1 MQQTIRNEKVVL
13 SFDLKR
19 GLITHLEFLD
29 DKDGMNWLISPA
41 TLERYGFSD
50 SICCLWGK
58 SHIESDHVIDTG
70 GLEPGE
76 AIQRD
81 DSICFK
87 YNLDGLIVTHLFTLG
102 ENSLDWSFCIK
113 NTGKADIEIEKM
125 YHWLPLAYI
134 MHKDS
139 LENVNHS
146 CSMVP
151 SIAGN
156 HSHIICRKRKKN
168 GDAIYICNKSGK
180 MKSVGSLCRYTNLFF
195 EKTSPS
201 LNGLV
206 LYNVVNAYK
215 NLEIESSHFFD
226 WQYRE
231 MYESITIE
239 PGAQFEDGYAIRYDP
254 TLDEKKALQS
264 SGCAVIDYDPILQF
278 GHSSHIEVHYASP
291 VRSCVIYGID
301 DAGLVIEH
309 ELPLPERGN
318 RIGIPPQTRAG
329 EKKLELEFM
338 DGTKTFVIFAVYES
352 VRDIVV
358 SFCNHEVTNRFIDD
372 VSSRYYCAYQS
383 VSPQGESCAKGSFI
397 LLKNLL
403 TRQDPA
409 EIRQAERNA
418 VNYLKKNWLNDDFTA
433 VKKYPGGFARILD
446 LDYLIM
452 EFYYLS
458 LCETRHLALN
468 SADTYLEWCCRIAL
482 YRFSETSDKLP
493 RENAETHAASMISWI
508 QLQMFKR
515 LEEKG
520 FINESRL
527 LQKLWTANI
536 EEQCA
541 RIADL
546 SFVVTEH
553 YFDNA
558 GIACTAETLVRSGK
572 IEEGAQAAELLLA
585 NVASSNDYRNFAPD
599 RWWEALACMYH
610 NLWAVLAAKAMLTVY
625 DYTLDNRFLLA
636 AYKAMMPMFYNYDWN
651 ARSAPKKL
659 GRGEGVSAYCIT
671 SPNLNNE
678 YCSRNRFGQSVFKGE
693 FFEKLDLSGD
703 DWDLGV
709 DLIAYLSTF
718 GQFAYVTRIASENR
732 CVNGSLQMQEG
743 QMTVESFAAFPAGYF
758 IEENRT
764 WIIRGNT
771 SFTMSSITME
781 NGRCIAVT
789 IERTD
794 PASEVVIRS
803 ICNGV
808 ETAIHPKVVLQRVRA

>member
-1 MQQTIRNEKVVL
+1 MQQTIRNKKVVL
-13 SFDLKR
+13 SFDPKR
-19 GLITHLEFLD
+19 GLITRLEFLD
-29 DKDGMNWLISPA
+29 DADGMNWLISPA
-41 TLERYGFSD
+41 ILESYGFSD
-50 SICCLWGK
+50 SIGCLLGK
-58 SHIESDHVIDTG
+58 SHIEFNHVIDTG
-70 GLEPGE
+70 ELEPSE
-76 AIQRD
+76 INQRD

-87 YNLDGLIVTHLFTLG
+87 YNLDGLMVTHLFTIG
-102 ENSLDWSFCIK
+102 ENFLDWSFSIK
-113 NTGKADIEIEKM
+113 NTGKADLEIEKM

-134 MHKDS
+134 MHKDIQ
-139 LENVNHS
+139 ENVNHS

-156 HSHIICRKRKKN
+156 HSHIICRKRRSK
-168 GDAIYICNKSGK
+168 GDALYISNRTGK

-195 EKTSPS
+195 EKTAPS

-215 NLEIESSHFFD
+215 NSAIESDPLFD

-231 MYESITIE
+231 MYQSITIE
-239 PGAQFEDGYAIRYDP
+239 PGAQFDDGYAIRYDP
-254 TLDEKKALQS
+254 TPDEKKALQS
-264 SGCAVIDYDPILQF
+264 SGCAVVDYEPVLQF

-301 DAGLVIEH
+301 DTGLVLEH

-318 RIGIPPQTRAG
+318 RISLPAQNRAG
-329 EKKLELEFM
+329 EKKLELEFQ
-338 DGTKTFVIFAVYES
+338 DGTRTFVIFAVYES
-352 VRDIVV
+352 VRDIIV
-358 SFCNHEVTNRFIDD
+358 SFCNREVTSKFIDD
-372 VSSRYYCAYQS
+372 VNSKYYCAYES

-403 TRQDPA
+403 TRQDSE
-409 EIRQAERNA
+409 EIRQVERNA

-433 VKKYPGGFARILD
+433 VKKYPGGFARIFD

-468 SADTYLEWCCRIAL
+468 SADTYLEWSCKIAL
-482 YRFSETSDKLP
+482 YRFSETPDKLP
-493 RENAETHAASMISWI
+493 RENAETHAASMIPWI

-520 FINESRL
+520 FINEAHS
-527 LQKLWTANI
+527 LQKQWKANI

-541 RIADL
+541 KIANL
-546 SFVVTEH
+546 SFIVTEH

-572 IEEGAQAAELLLA
+572 IEEGVQAAELLLS
-585 NVASSNDYRNFAPD
+585 NVASSSDYRNFAPD

-610 NLWAVLAAKAMLTVY
+610 NLWAVLSAKAMLTVY
-625 DYTLDNRFLLA
+625 EYSLDNRFLLA

-651 ARSAPKKL
+651 ARSAPGKL
-659 GRGEGVSAYCIT
+659 IRGEGVSAYCIT

-693 FFEKLDLSGD
+693 FFEKLELSGD

-718 GQFAYVTRIASENR
+718 GQFAYITRIADENR
-732 CVNGSLQMQEG
+732 CVNGSLHMQNG

-771 SFTMSSITME
+771 NFTMNSMTVE
-781 NGRCIAVT
+781 NGECIAVT
-789 IERTD
+789 IEKTD
-794 PASEVVIRS
+794 PAGEVVIRS

-808 ETAIHPKVVLQRVRA
+808 EMAIHPTVTLQRVRA